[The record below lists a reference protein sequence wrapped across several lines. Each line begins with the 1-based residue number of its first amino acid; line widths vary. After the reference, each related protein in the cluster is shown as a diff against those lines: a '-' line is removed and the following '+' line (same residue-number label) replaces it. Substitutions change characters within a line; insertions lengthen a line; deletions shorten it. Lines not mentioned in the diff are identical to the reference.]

1 MKMDHTDTYKDFIN
15 TSQGR
20 KIPKKE
26 EFRKDK
32 NKLEVRLTQCDASS
46 LPLTR

>member
-1 MKMDHTDTYKDFIN
+1 MDHTDTYKDVLD
-15 TSQGR
+15 TPQGR
-20 KIPKKE
+20 KTPQKE

-32 NKLEVRLTQCDASS
+32 NKLEMRCTQCDASS